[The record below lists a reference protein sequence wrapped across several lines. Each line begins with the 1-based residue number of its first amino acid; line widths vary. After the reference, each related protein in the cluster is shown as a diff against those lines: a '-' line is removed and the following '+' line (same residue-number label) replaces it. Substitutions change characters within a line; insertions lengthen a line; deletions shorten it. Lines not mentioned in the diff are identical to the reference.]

1 MMQRLYRIKWAVA
14 HVNQLA
20 HLMHRLVAIFYGI
33 GQSEALRRGQLHVV
47 EVGESVLKAAHARN
61 AVLHRLALLI

>member
-1 MMQRLYRIKWAVA
+1 
-14 HVNQLA
+14 
-20 HLMHRLVAIFYGI
+20 MHRLVAVFYGI
-33 GQSEALRRGQLHVV
+33 GQSEPLRRGQLHVV